1 MEEIIMDKEDL
12 KYIEA
17 GILGCSESELTEDL
31 SQEVDSE
38 GNPLTQEQINFF
50 RNSKIRDRQGKLVVC
65 YHGTD
70 AKFSVF
76 ARGDIGFHFGTEK
89 QAKEIL
95 HNRGTKGTI
104 GKYYLNITKY
114 LYYNDDPGSWRGEC
128 FYDNFLYLYED
139 GLIGEEELPQE
150 DIDKLLNCDNID
162 SFGDLFKNTL
172 IDNGYDGVMYP
183 NKFEAHDE
191 NGDLDLENVEDSFI
205 AFYPNQ
211 IKSIDNKNP
220 SNSND
225 INEVLQEGKSEVTS
239 KQNYQN
245 QKAKRNIIKI
255 AKDNQFDFA
264 LDTKE
269 LSVHHLDDTKDDN
282 GLKNNSYSNLVFIRS
297 KDFRDREVVH
307 KLLHYMDRN
316 NIDYD
321 DLLKELE
328 NVKLYSYDE
337 QNNKFIV
344 KSLSSIR
351 EQLQEDLS
359 QEVDSDLTEGF
370 WATKKSKLTGLDG
383 KQYEKEYE
391 EYKPEADSKY
401 KRLCRKPI
409 NTLTE
414 DEVIYIYAVRSI
426 YMAQRIPYQT
436 PEEAIEDILRRKPY
450 MKNDLEE
457 CYEFVHQLS
466 FPLTIYRG
474 VRVGNFKY
482 SELNTDTNNLI
493 ISGKQQ
499 SYSWTTDI
507 NIYKNPTSKFRNLTQ
522 IVACEIDSN
531 IIDVANTIF
540 NFIHYSAGGEYR
552 VSYPENEI
560 TLKDNFKQSDLHNLR
575 FINKDDINEVLEQL
589 QEDLS
594 QEVDSEGNP
603 LTPEQVEFFKNS
615 KIRDS
620 KGRLLVVYHGTDAE
634 FDTFKKGDIG
644 FHFGTEEQATF
655 RLKKRNKKG
664 NILTCYLNITNP
676 MRVEDLQSFCPSDI
690 LLRLCNPKYLTLNGL
705 TISEEEQERLA
716 LKYDIAS
723 KYTIGKKGSQFEK
736 DKPEDLQE
744 IIDSITCEWG
754 TYTCMDSMEMTKD
767 VQNIFRKNGYDG
779 LVYDNEWEWGDGDY
793 PAPSG
798 VDSYVA
804 FYPNQIKSITNK
816 KPSNS
821 DNINEVLEEDL
832 YGQDKAQ
839 HDYGQAYS
847 NLIDNDKTR
856 LYRYREWA
864 NNSNNDYKEY
874 IYNDLLNGKKED
886 ALHYWYNHYKL
897 FTGNYDL
904 SYDDFLNTPI
914 TLYRA
919 TNVNEKEDATNP
931 FFSYAQSKKLA
942 QRFLDT
948 TQGLYNNRTGEI
960 EEIQIKPKDTL
971 GMIPSDEDEIIV
983 PNKAYQNRVNDMS
996 SIVDNVIK
1004 YANENNV
1011 KLPYD
1016 RDYILTL
1023 FNKRDKENVKKL
1035 ETHLINYI
1043 DKRRNGN
1050 SANINEDLEQL
1061 HNYIEDNFGTNN
1073 LPKASSYIL
1082 ENGKYVDI
1090 LGKGLEYHG
1099 DLDDELVSTFPE
1111 DEDIMNY
1118 VDEDGFIPMNLVK
1131 KLFPNI
1137 IKMNN
1142 GSRDVDSMF
1151 IELSDN
1157 VPTEEQLDSLI
1168 RWALKL
1174 PNDNIVIYN
1183 HKNNI
1188 QAYVPTNKITKDYI
1202 KSLYGVKE
1210 DSTVRIESLTE
1221 GKQDIEN
1228 FKKWIENNEDS
1239 NARLMSAGN
1248 KEAFINNWATEF
1260 NNIRQNLKSPYNDF
1274 YYWIKLNDWDAFTK
1288 FMQEQRNKK
1297 DAKQKEKEGARLIY
1311 SDKDWKVYE
1320 ITTYEA
1326 SVKYG
1331 ANTKWCIS
1339 GSKRWSNGENGR
1351 GYWNDYTSK
1360 GVKFYFFIGKDTKYA
1375 IALYPNGTDFE
1386 IFDAQ
1391 DNAIAYIPNAPIIDD
1406 IKVDYYSHNE
1416 DRLLLNLV
1424 YTGQLPHVC
1433 ALLSYYLYEYVSSI
1447 TIYDKCDFDTF
1458 LQEIEEN
1465 VNADYVKWLAVYHG
1479 LKDEEWY
1486 KEETGEEYTD
1496 EWLGDTTWY
1505 LNSDLGF
1512 LHNYATLEDA
1522 LTKDNPYFDYDNC
1535 EYFISDLEY
1544 GDIYCCKDWVSVWLS
1559 ISGYI
1564 GDKTDLINFV
1574 KEDIRD
1580 TWGYED
1586 FEKVGLSKEY
1596 LQDIDE
1602 SLDES
1607 LEDFDDEVG
1616 VVYHGGIEKSLHKD
1630 FRSILWFT
1638 EDYDYALD
1646 FGENIFI
1653 CNLNLKNTF
1662 IVGNTDGYIRGLIPT
1677 QFSTDF
1683 TRLANNLKVTPK
1695 ELLKCNPDAKNIYS
1709 IVRTKAFKEL
1719 CIKNGYDSVETEEFG
1734 HVCFGVFNLDQVD
1747 IVDTDFEDES
1757 TLETLSPMDESLTP
1771 NIREELLLEKGTDY
1785 KKQAIKIISNSG
1797 LFDEETSTK
1806 IIDGLFRQDIHAF
1819 NHAPAWLEKYLKGIA
1834 RMLVEYCDG
1843 DKSKVQQFLTECPS
1857 EFEYYLTWV
1866 KQNREKIGNSL
1877 DDEFVNNLT
1886 YEQVKEKNNKIRDEI
1901 DAKSKDELSKMKF
1914 SDSSNYTLV
1923 PIDSYKQMHKLYGG
1937 HWTGDG
1943 TDKEGEYAGNGGTS
1957 WCHTN
1962 SKYTYGSWVNNGKNK
1977 FFVLQRN
1984 DWKDI
1989 PFNEKTNKEMSG
2001 KDDYG
2006 NSLIA
2011 ILVNRFGELS
2021 DATLRCNHVGIS
2033 GSADNQYNSY
2043 SELSKVV
2050 GFNVEEE
2057 ILKHGFEEVS
2067 VGGLFEVNGGVL
2079 TKSGDDIEA
2088 YHSIAKYTIPD
2099 GTRTIGDYAFS
2110 CCSSLR
2116 NITIPNSVTSIG
2128 AYAFSSCSSLRNI
2141 EIPNSVTSIGISA
2154 FFNCSSLTSIT
2165 IPNSVTSIEDGT
2177 FSCCRSLTSIEM
2189 PNSVTSIE
2197 ENAFSGCSS
2206 LTSITIPNSVI
2217 SIGYSAFYKCISLTS
2232 ITIPDSVTSIGSYAF
2247 YGCSSLTSV
2256 TIPDSVTSIEE
2267 NAFTECGPNLA
2278 VFTDNEYVKKYCDF
2292 KGIKYAPLSEYHK
2305 A

>member
-1 MEEIIMDKEDL
+1 MDKEDL

-31 SQEVDSE
+31 SQEVDSKVGYRVTLE
-38 GNPLTQEQINFF
+38 DYKGNNYGGMFTAIS
-50 RNSKIRDRQGKLVVC
+50 R
-65 YHGTD
+65 
-70 AKFSVF
+70 
-76 ARGDIGFHFGTEK
+76 
-89 QAKEIL
+89 EIL
-95 HNRGTKGTI
+95 YDDELYTNDYDLWAEINYQVDTLQQNHSIPLLDRGIRCNFAFSKEFMDDYKSTFDKLNKFLNKI
-104 GKYYLNITKY
+104 KYKLK
-114 LYYNDDPGSWRGEC
+114 
-128 FYDNFLYLYED
+128 
-139 GLIGEEELPQE
+139 
-150 DIDKLLNCDNID
+150 IDKIDLSNKTIVYADKDQVAYSLN
-162 SFGDLFKNTL
+162 
-172 IDNGYDGVMYP
+172 
-183 NKFEAHDE
+183 
-191 NGDLDLENVEDSFI
+191 
-205 AFYPNQ
+205 
-211 IKSIDNKNP
+211 
-220 SNSND
+220 
-225 INEVLQEGKSEVTS
+225 
-239 KQNYQN
+239 
-245 QKAKRNIIKI
+245 
-255 AKDNQFDFA
+255 
-264 LDTKE
+264 
-269 LSVHHLDDTKDDN
+269 
-282 GLKNNSYSNLVFIRS
+282 
-297 KDFRDREVVH
+297 
-307 KLLHYMDRN
+307 
-316 NIDYD
+316 
-321 DLLKELE
+321 
-328 NVKLYSYDE
+328 
-337 QNNKFIV
+337 
-344 KSLSSIR
+344 
-351 EQLQEDLS
+351 EDLS
-359 QEVDSDLTEGF
+359 QEEYTNNIKTLITKLKDYDIEASVDKELYNDYKLTIKDTNTGVTRKVKVSKTVKPTNEYCKYLKDYLGSIKEDLQEVDSDLTEGF

-391 EYKPEADSKY
+391 EYKPEANSKY

-414 DEVIYIYAVRSI
+414 DEVIYIYAVRWTI
-426 YMAQRIPYQT
+426 NMAQRIPYQT
-436 PEEAIEDILRRKPY
+436 PEEAIEDILKRKPY

-575 FINKDDINEVLEQL
+575 FINKDD
-589 QEDLS
+589 
-594 QEVDSEGNP
+594 
-603 LTPEQVEFFKNS
+603 
-615 KIRDS
+615 
-620 KGRLLVVYHGTDAE
+620 
-634 FDTFKKGDIG
+634 
-644 FHFGTEEQATF
+644 
-655 RLKKRNKKG
+655 
-664 NILTCYLNITNP
+664 
-676 MRVEDLQSFCPSDI
+676 
-690 LLRLCNPKYLTLNGL
+690 
-705 TISEEEQERLA
+705 
-716 LKYDIAS
+716 
-723 KYTIGKKGSQFEK
+723 
-736 DKPEDLQE
+736 
-744 IIDSITCEWG
+744 
-754 TYTCMDSMEMTKD
+754 
-767 VQNIFRKNGYDG
+767 
-779 LVYDNEWEWGDGDY
+779 
-793 PAPSG
+793 
-798 VDSYVA
+798 
-804 FYPNQIKSITNK
+804 
-816 KPSNS
+816 
-821 DNINEVLEEDL
+821 INEVLEEDL

-983 PNKAYQNRVNDMS
+983 PNKAYQSRVNDMS

-1023 FNKRDKENVKKL
+1023 FNKRDNENVKKL
-1035 ETHLINYI
+1035 GAHLMNYI
-1043 DKRRNGN
+1043 DKRKGN
-1050 SANINEDLEQL
+1050 KIKESVDSKTFTFPNLRQSIDFFWKDRDAK
-1061 HNYIEDNFGTNN
+1061 IETVPIKKLVDDNN
-1073 LPKASSYIL
+1073 LLNDDDLQSYHQRQWDNKKASEFSIDKGRVNSMRISEVPYAVRKKDGRL
-1082 ENGKYVDI
+1082 ELGDGRHRTRALYNDGYEYVTLPVI
-1090 LGKGLEYHG
+1090 
-1099 DLDDELVSTFPE
+1099 
-1111 DEDIMNY
+1111 
-1118 VDEDGFIPMNLVK
+1118 
-1131 KLFPNI
+1131 
-1137 IKMNN
+1137 
-1142 GSRDVDSMF
+1142 
-1151 IELSDN
+1151 
-1157 VPTEEQLDSLI
+1157 TESKTTPRI
-1168 RWALKL
+1168 R
-1174 PNDNIVIYN
+1174 
-1183 HKNNI
+1183 
-1188 QAYVPTNKITKDYI
+1188 
-1202 KSLYGVKE
+1202 
-1210 DSTVRIESLTE
+1210 ESLLQE

-1260 NNIRQNLKSPYNDF
+1260 KNIRQNLKSPYNDF

-1339 GSKRWSNGENGR
+1339 GSKRWSNGENGKE
-1351 GYWNDYTSK
+1351 YWDDYTSK

-1391 DNAIAYIPNAPIIDD
+1391 DNSIAYIPNAPIIDE

-1433 ALLSYYLYEYVSSI
+1433 SILSSYLCDSWVD
-1447 TIYDKCDFDTF
+1447 IYDKNGFDDF
-1458 LQEIEEN
+1458 LHQLGEYIN
-1465 VNADYVKWLAVYHG
+1465 PDYVKWLAVYNG

-1486 KEETGEEYTD
+1486 EEETGEEYED
-1496 EWLGDTTWY
+1496 EWMGDTTRY
-1505 LNSDLGF
+1505 LQSDLGF
-1512 LHNYATLEDA
+1512 LDGYTSLEDA
-1522 LTKDNPYFDYDNC
+1522 LTKDNPYFNYDDC
-1535 EYFISDLEY
+1535 EYFISDLFQ
-1544 GDIYCCKDWVSVWLS
+1544 GDIYCCKDWVAVWLH
-1559 ISGYI
+1559 IDEYI
-1564 GDKTDLINFV
+1564 GDETDLINFI
-1574 KEDIRD
+1574 KSDINY

-1596 LQDIDE
+1596 LQDVDE

-1757 TLETLSPMDESLTP
+1757 TVETLSPMDETLKP
-1771 NIREELLLEKGTDY
+1771 NLREELLLEKGTDY

-2206 LTSITIPNSVI
+2206 LRNITIPNSVT